1 MGLTMNSVVYA
12 QDFRDISSTKE
23 LSLGTKGVT
32 KDGRVYRYARAG
44 AVALSAG
51 KICINA
57 DLVAHHTNI
66 AVYAAAAIGATKV
79 QATLGATAATADQ
92 YADGY
97 LTVNDATGEGCNYLI
112 RGHAAVD
119 SAGVI
124 SVNLVDP
131 IEVALVATTSE
142 VTLKSNPWADVVI
155 SIADQADQCVGVPNV
170 AVTAAYYGWLQTGGE
185 CAVLADE
192 AVAKG
197 LALTIGS
204 STVGAV
210 EALDGAGEHQIGVAS
225 EALVDTEY
233 RSAYLTIDQ

>member
-1 MGLTMNSVVYA
+1 MGLTANSVVYA

-32 KDGRVYRYARAG
+32 RDGRIYRYSLAG
-44 AVALSAG
+44 AVALAPG

-57 DLVAHHTNI
+57 DLVANHTNQ
-66 AVYAAAAIGATKV
+66 AVQAAATVGATEV
-79 QATLGATAATADQ
+79 SVTLGATAATADQ
-92 YADGY
+92 YKDGY
-97 LTVNDATGEGCNYLI
+97 LVINDADGEGINYLI
-112 RGHAAVD
+112 NGHAAH
-119 SAGVI
+119 AGSGTLV
-124 SVNLVDP
+124 VNLVDP
-131 IEVALVATTSE
+131 IEVALTTSSE
-142 VTLKSNPWADVVI
+142 YTLKANTWAGVVI

-170 AVTAAYYGWLQTGGE
+170 AVTAAYYAWLQTGGE
-185 CAVLADE
+185 CSVLADE

-210 EALDGAGEHQIGVAS
+210 EALDAAGEYQIGVAS

>member
-1 MGLTMNSVVYA
+1 MGLTSPNIVNA
-12 QDFRDISSTKE
+12 QDFRDISSTKQMM
-23 LSLGTKGVT
+23 LGSKAYTA
-32 KDGRVYRYARAG
+32 DGRVYRYALAG
-44 AVALSAG
+44 GVTLAPG
-51 KICINA
+51 KICINK
-57 DLVAHHTNI
+57 DLTAEHTNI
-66 AVYAAAAIGATKV
+66 NVAATVAVGETVVTATLGNAAAA
-79 QATLGATAATADQ
+79 ADE

-112 RGHAAVD
+112 KGHAAVLA
-119 SAGVI
+119 SGVI
-124 SVNLVDP
+124 SVHLAEPLKVG
-131 IEVALVATTSE
+131 VTVTTTQ
-142 VTLKSNPWADVVI
+142 VTLKPNPWSGVII

-170 AVTAAYYGWLQTGGE
+170 SITNAYYGWLQTGGE